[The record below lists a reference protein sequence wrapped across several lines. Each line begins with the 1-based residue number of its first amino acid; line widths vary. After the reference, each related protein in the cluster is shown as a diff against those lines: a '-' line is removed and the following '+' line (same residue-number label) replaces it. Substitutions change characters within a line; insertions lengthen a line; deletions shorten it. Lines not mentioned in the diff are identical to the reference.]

1 MPLDLNGKRVLI
13 TGASSGIGRAA
24 AKAFADA
31 GASVLAVAR
40 SRDRLEALAA
50 EAGGPPR
57 VFALPADVADGASME
72 SLAHDVLSRFGPPD
86 VVVACAGIGMDAP
99 FAETTDEAFRR
110 VLEVNVIGVVR
121 SIRPFLPA
129 MIARGSGR
137 ILLVSSVVGKRGV
150 PNYTA
155 YSASKFALH
164 GMADALRPE
173 LRGTG
178 VSVGIVC
185 PSSTS
190 TEFDERKI
198 RAGVPQRKVRVQR
211 HSPESVASA
220 LVGMAR
226 SRRREVVLS
235 AEGKLMT
242 WANRW
247 APSLVDVVLARA
259 LVKRRS

>member
-1 MPLDLNGKRVLI
+1 MPLDLNGKHVLI

-24 AKAFADA
+24 AKAFSGA

-50 EAGGPPR
+50 ESGGPPGL
-57 VFALPADVADGASME
+57 FALPADVADGASMA
-72 SLAHDVLSRFGPPD
+72 SLANEVLSRFGPPD
-86 VVVACAGIGMDAP
+86 VIVACAGIGMDAP
-99 FAETTDEAFRR
+99 FVETTDEAFRR

-178 VSVGIVC
+178 VTVGIVC

-198 RAGVPQRKVRVQR
+198 RAGAPQRKVRVRR

-226 SRRREVVLS
+226 STRREVVLS
-235 AEGKLMT
+235 AEGKLMN
-242 WANRW
+242 WANRL
-247 APSLVDVVLARA
+247 APGLVDAVLARA
-259 LVKRRS
+259 LVKKRS